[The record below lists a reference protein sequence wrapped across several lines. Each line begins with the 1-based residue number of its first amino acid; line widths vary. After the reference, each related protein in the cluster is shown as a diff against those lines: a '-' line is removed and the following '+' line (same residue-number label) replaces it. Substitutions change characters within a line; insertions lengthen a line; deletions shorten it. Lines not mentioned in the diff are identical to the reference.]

1 MKWGSVKQ
9 ARQQAARMEKKGYM
23 SDALKQFLYT
33 EQLLKENM
41 PRGKQRSELM
51 ERNAKQFLESG
62 FARESDIKKQMAEDI
77 GDGSPERAAAYADAE
92 NRLKAEMEAR
102 HFVGSDAIQQIAEL
116 QEAQGLSTK
125 DFYNMLRE
133 TAMQVYVNRD
143 MTPDQISSFIVELG
157 NKYGE
162 Q

>member
-9 ARQQAARMEKKGYM
+9 ARQQAARMEKKGYW
-23 SDALKQFLYT
+23 SDALKLFMRT
-33 EQLLKENM
+33 EQLLKAYM

-62 FARESDIKKQMAEDI
+62 FARESDIKKQMSEDI
-77 GDGSPERAAAYADAE
+77 GEGSPERAAAYADAE

-125 DFYNMLRE
+125 DFYSMLRE
-133 TAMQVYVNRD
+133 TAMQVYVNRA
-143 MTPDQISSFIVELG
+143 MSPDQISSFIVELG

-162 Q
+162 